1 MKDIKI
7 RAWDKK
13 ENKMYYNVGVIN
25 GTVYYEP
32 EIENNI
38 KNNSGAIAFKNSN
51 DMIVMISTDIKDS
64 NNNDI
69 YDRDIIQYEKYIR
82 DDSMDLNFGKK
93 VLGEI
98 EYLDGSFVVYED
110 INEPPKNLSDILKDN
125 KSNIVVIGNS
135 IEDSDLLLNYSSD
148 EYKKLDTIDKAH
160 NSKAISNNTN
170 INNILFNLEND
181 FENNGLPQD
190 SYNPFFDN
198 SYTEILDELGDMFNA
213 LLNQRRNKNV

>member
-98 EYLDGSFVVYED
+98 EYLGGSFVVYED

-170 INNILFNLEND
+170 INNVLFNLEND

-198 SYTEILDELGDMFNA
+198 SYTEILDEPGDMFNA

>member
-135 IEDSDLLLNYSSD
+135 IEDSDLSTSKRRPLLD
-148 EYKKLDTIDKAH
+148 WA
-160 NSKAISNNTN
+160 
-170 INNILFNLEND
+170 
-181 FENNGLPQD
+181 
-190 SYNPFFDN
+190 
-198 SYTEILDELGDMFNA
+198 
-213 LLNQRRNKNV
+213 